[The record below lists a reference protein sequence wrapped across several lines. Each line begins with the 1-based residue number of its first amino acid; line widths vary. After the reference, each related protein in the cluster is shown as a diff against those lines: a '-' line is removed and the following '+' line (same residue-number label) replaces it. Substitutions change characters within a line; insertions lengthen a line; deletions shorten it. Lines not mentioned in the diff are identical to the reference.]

1 MNETQREWLESTLS
15 LSKNGGIYYGGA
27 REYADERTAVLFVGL
42 GGSGADVLLRIK
54 DQVKSRMILPS
65 DETGAPVADQ
75 PKNIGFLEIDTD
87 NSVQKVA
94 YGTAHFEQFGKEFCD
109 ISVKS
114 TPVVS
119 SGIKKAKS
127 AGEKCWQWLDDDVN
141 PVVGSKGAGGIR
153 QIGRMLLM
161 NNIAKVI
168 NSVSEKI
175 NLLTQNTPNIERLLI
190 YVCSGISG
198 GTGSGIL
205 LDMAYIVREVAH
217 AKIPNTITM
226 GYVLMPDVDELR
238 SNVGEPYRTAWRAN
252 GYACLKELD
261 YYTRTGEAY
270 CQSFPNGYELNRVA
284 IPFDYVHLINSRDDA
299 GHILSYEKILMSV
312 AESIIMHI
320 ICRHDTYGPDILRA
334 YEVSAY
340 YSYPYKMY
348 NGYFSLGVSETK
360 MPCREINTLYIARV
374 FENLDISVF
383 KNRPTENQFNVSVF
397 KELEVSEECIRSAL
411 YKSVTVPRP
420 LLEVKNYKYADVWP
434 NNAPYQAVHNWL
446 TVFQRSVVPQAA
458 NLPVY
463 LEGKLKEFIKRNLK
477 DKKTGPFYL
486 RYFLKSQS
494 TYCLDHML
502 EGFRRYHLEL
512 QQQCVYKSNE
522 LRNDIQQAFAEGA
535 NAGFFNRK
543 KALERYL
550 KSVERWYR
558 NEECAFLNE
567 KLAEILGS
575 IQSRVKLYYE
585 KILQPLTDILW
596 QASKICAENIQ
607 YLQSVSEKNWI
618 IQPLEFEKNQEK
630 KFHELAEKDADD
642 FTEYLYENLRK
653 WIGRDIDNV
662 DEDSKTAIDIE
673 ESLRNFIY
681 RGLYYELG
689 HEDIERNIYMM
700 KLYKK
705 MSPKDYMVNL
715 FQDLLKEV
723 SLMYRDNF
731 QNHDYDRGFVMLYVP
746 ANEPMLY
753 RTAKEFLK
761 KKNLDCRGVWCAKSN
776 MTDRISIIKGRAMSS
791 LASNAF
797 LPDMKRA
804 YEVIKSLSHSAGID
818 VHPECRDILFEDD
831 IANSID
837 EE

>member
-1 MNETQREWLESTLS
+1 MRN
-15 LSKNGGIYYGGA
+15 A
-27 REYADERTAVLFVGL
+27 
-42 GGSGADVLLRIK
+42 
-54 DQVKSRMILPS
+54 
-65 DETGAPVADQ
+65 
-75 PKNIGFLEIDTD
+75 
-87 NSVQKVA
+87 
-94 YGTAHFEQFGKEFCD
+94 
-109 ISVKS
+109 
-114 TPVVS
+114 
-119 SGIKKAKS
+119 
-127 AGEKCWQWLDDDVN
+127 
-141 PVVGSKGAGGIR
+141 
-153 QIGRMLLM
+153 
-161 NNIAKVI
+161 
-168 NSVSEKI
+168 
-175 NLLTQNTPNIERLLI
+175 
-190 YVCSGISG
+190 
-198 GTGSGIL
+198 GSGIL
-205 LDMAYIVREVAH
+205 LDMAYILREVAH

-252 GYACLKELD
+252 GYTCLKELD
-261 YYTRTGEAY
+261 YYTRTREAY
-270 CQSFPNGYELNRVA
+270 CQSFPNGFELNRA
-284 IPFDYVHLINSRDDA
+284 ARPFDYVHLINSRDDA

-312 AESIIMHI
+312 AEDVMMHI
-320 ICRHDTYGPDILRA
+320 IRRRDTYGPDILRA

-340 YSYPYKMY
+340 YSYPYKTY

-360 MPCREINTLYIARV
+360 MPCREIYTLYIARV
-374 FENLDISVF
+374 FENLEMGVFKNHPTEEQFDISVF
-383 KNRPTENQFNVSVF
+383 KN
-397 KELEVSEECIRSAL
+397 LEISEESMRCAL
-411 YKSVTVPRP
+411 YQNVTVPRP

-446 TVFQRSVVPQAA
+446 AVFQRSVVPQAA
-458 NLPVY
+458 NFSAY
-463 LEGKLKEFIKRNLK
+463 LEEKLKEFIKRNLK

-494 TYCLDHML
+494 SYCLDHML

-522 LRNDIQQAFAEGA
+522 LRNDIQQVFAEGA

-550 KSVERWYR
+550 KTVERWYR

-596 QASKICAENIQ
+596 QASEICAENIQ

-630 KFHELAEKDADD
+630 KFHELAEKDAND

-662 DEDSKTAIDIE
+662 DDSYETDIDIA

-681 RGLYYELG
+681 GGLYDELG
-689 HEDIERNIYMM
+689 HEDIERNIYTM

-705 MSPKDYMVNL
+705 MSSEDYMVNL
-715 FQDLLKEV
+715 FQDLLREV
-723 SLMYRDNF
+723 PLMYRDNF
-731 QNHDYDRGFVMLYVP
+731 QNHDYDREFVMLYVP
-746 ANEPMLY
+746 ANELMLY

-761 KKNLDCRGVWCAKSN
+761 KKNLDCRGVWCAKSS
-776 MTDRISIIKGRAMSS
+776 MSDRIFIIRGRAISS
-791 LASNAF
+791 LSSNAF
-797 LPDMKRA
+797 LPDMKMA
-804 YEVIKSLSHSAGID
+804 YEVIKSLSHSTGID
-818 VHPECRDILFEDD
+818 VHPECRDILFDDD
-831 IANSID
+831 IGTDSSGK
-837 EE
+837 